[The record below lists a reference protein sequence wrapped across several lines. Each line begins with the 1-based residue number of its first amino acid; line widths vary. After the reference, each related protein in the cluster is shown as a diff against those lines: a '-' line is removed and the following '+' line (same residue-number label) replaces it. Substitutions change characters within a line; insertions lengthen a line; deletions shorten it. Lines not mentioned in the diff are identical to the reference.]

1 MSVSGRAVPKATGP
15 GVIVMTEIGSYII
28 YGGNGV
34 CRVTDKRSERL
45 YGKQQTY
52 YILTP
57 VGNPG
62 AVIYVPADNDAL
74 LGRMK
79 EIVCPEEIASLIDGL
94 KDEELPWEP
103 DNRAR
108 GEMYDAVIARGD
120 RRELLLLI
128 RTVYR
133 RKLTLSE
140 QKKKL
145 GSMDENALKRAEK
158 LINDEFAF
166 ALSIPPEEVPDF
178 IRDRLLAG

>member
-1 MSVSGRAVPKATGP
+1 MIFPEVN
-15 GVIVMTEIGSYII
+15 VMTEIGSYII

-34 CRVTDKRSERL
+34 CRVTDVRSEKL

-62 AVIYVPADNDAL
+62 AVIYVPADNEAL

-79 EIVCPEEIASLIDGL
+79 EIVCPEEIRSLIAGL
-94 KDEELPWEP
+94 KDEELPWET
-103 DNRAR
+103 DARVR
-108 GEMYDAVIARGD
+108 GELYDSIIARGD

-133 RKLTLSE
+133 RKLSLSE

-145 GSMDENALKRAEK
+145 GSVDENALKQAEK
-158 LINDEFAF
+158 RINDEFAF
-166 ALSIPPEEVPDF
+166 SLSIPPEEVPEY
-178 IRDRLLAG
+178 IRDQLLAG

>member
-1 MSVSGRAVPKATGP
+1 
-15 GVIVMTEIGSYII
+15 MTEIGSYII

-34 CRVTDKRSERL
+34 CRVTDVRSEKL

-62 AVIYVPADNDAL
+62 AVIYVPADNEAL

-79 EIVCPEEIASLIDGL
+79 EIVCPEEILSLIAGL
-94 KDEELPWEP
+94 KDEELPWES
-103 DNRAR
+103 DNRVR

-133 RKLTLSE
+133 RKLFLSE

-145 GSMDENALKRAEK
+145 GAVDENALKRAEK
-158 LINDEFAF
+158 LINDEFSF
-166 ALSIPPEEVPDF
+166 ALSIAPEDVPAF
-178 IRDRLLAG
+178 IRDQLQAG